1 MATEIERKFLVSG
14 DGWRAGVVRHERLQD
29 GLIAATAD
37 RKVRVRI
44 YDGRA
49 TLTVKA
55 KTGSL
60 RNAEFEYEIPVA
72 DAEDMLAHHCDSFP
86 LAKTRHY
93 VPFKG
98 FTWEIDVYEGL
109 LAGVVLAEVEIPRED
124 VDVPLPPW
132 IGAEVTGL
140 PDYKKANLK
149 QARLAELARAGG

>member
-37 RKVRVRI
+37 RKVRVRR
-44 YDGRA
+44 YGDRA

-109 LAGVVLAEVEIPRED
+109 LAGVTLAEVEIPRED

-140 PDYKKANLK
+140 PEYKKANLK